1 MPLQKDF
8 MATPLNKN
16 SDDAY
21 TEENL
26 MPVVA
31 GSAASEEAFGGQ
43 SQAEDCAAV
52 AGVTFTESPFEKSN
66 SPEAPP
72 SQHGPSRR
80 HAVQTHLRWPFPATE
95 SFVRTETS
103 PAIVGAWI
111 ASRHSWYGKGWRR
124 DHNNPFH
131 SGSHCRSRLGGDDKG
146 LG

>member
-1 MPLQKDF
+1 

-66 SPEAPP
+66 SPVYHSEKKRMNV
-72 SQHGPSRR
+72 QHFLQATAVIIGIKR
-80 HAVQTHLRWPFPATE
+80 HRF
-95 SFVRTETS
+95 
-103 PAIVGAWI
+103 
-111 ASRHSWYGKGWRR
+111 
-124 DHNNPFH
+124 
-131 SGSHCRSRLGGDDKG
+131 
-146 LG
+146 